1 MTYLFVAY
9 AITWLM
15 ILGYV
20 VSLVRRRR
28 QVVREAE
35 TLTRAWEH
43 EQRGE
48 SGVGA
53 QGTLGPS

>member
-20 VSLVRRRR
+20 VSLARRRR
-28 QVVREAE
+28 QTLREAE
-35 TLTRAWEH
+35 TLTQALDRQQSTE
-43 EQRGE
+43 R
-48 SGVGA
+48 
-53 QGTLGPS
+53 